1 MNVKRLLKG
10 LSATLLFL
18 LVPAAMAHSADN
30 LTKDVNL
37 ITNPGFE
44 MEDPA
49 KPGKPSGWMF
59 VARRIDEGGMS
70 LVDDIVKSGKKSVR
84 LAALK
89 YTPPGPSSPLD
100 GVSII
105 SDRYPVPP
113 AQSIM
118 KVSGWLKAQDIKMG
132 KAGWHKLVFTANV
145 WDEKGARLK
154 YWDIISTEGTFE
166 WKKFERK
173 IVIPEGAKTISL
185 QVRLVACTG
194 TAWVDDVELKLVSLP
209 PNHGAI
215 VQQAKTV
222 GGLVVF
228 PHPWKL
234 QDSKKKIE
242 LTELSLSIPEKDSN
256 FKDALFAWL
265 DAEGISYHRASLDEE
280 KAATG
285 GLLFAS
291 DSSSKAISDRLSLA
305 YHGAN
310 LKDLGDQGY
319 FLSVASKDGK
329 PSIFIGANT
338 EQGRFYALQSLKQ
351 LLSRKDGRSLI
362 AETNILDKPAFS
374 RRGIAMGPWWFNKK
388 DIAIE
393 RLVNLKCNYVWQPL
407 PSKNTWRQPLAE
419 TQKKAL
425 SEYVEACRKNFI
437 TPAVS
442 VAPRG
447 TPPVQYSSD
456 ADINLMLDK
465 LSDLYNVG
473 YRDFGINF
481 DDLQNIE
488 QERLVV
494 PADIKKFDN
503 NIGKAHVCFVNEV
516 YKRFREK
523 HPDINFGVIPMVYS
537 RFCSLPDES
546 PDYANKAYL
555 RELSNLPPEITF
567 VSCPVGMEAIHEVT
581 RLTKRPPLIWDNF
594 FATWSDKGIV
604 PVFVPPFHWT
614 NGLKDSDIKGY
625 IFLPCALTNE
635 DAAGTSWLTAADFF
649 WNGDRRNQD
658 QSYRAAVVRAAG
670 GGENLDAFK
679 DYSNLSSRLNEYA
692 IPGKSKEERL
702 RYVQS
707 SIAELQQWKKNL
719 VPVLSKNL
727 SNAVDKEI
735 NTYLTNLAMI
745 EKDMQ
750 AKPFSIKVKRVTGLV
765 NIDGLP
771 DEDAW
776 SNADPVTGLLLFR
789 GGTKLAQQQ
798 TVFKFLYDNEYL
810 YVSATCLEPS
820 PGSVVATR
828 KQRGSNVFQDDCV
841 EIFLSPNANDNYYHI
856 VVNTIGTIYDKFSA
870 DLKWHGNYKVTA
882 QLGTDSWTLEM
893 AIPFKELGV
902 SRIKPGDRWTFN
914 VCRERYAVKP
924 VELSSYALLV
934 KRGFHIP
941 SRFEVLEFE

>member
-1 MNVKRLLKG
+1 
-10 LSATLLFL
+10 
-18 LVPAAMAHSADN
+18 
-30 LTKDVNL
+30 
-37 ITNPGFE
+37 
-44 MEDPA
+44 
-49 KPGKPSGWMF
+49 
-59 VARRIDEGGMS
+59 
-70 LVDDIVKSGKKSVR
+70 
-84 LAALK
+84 
-89 YTPPGPSSPLD
+89 
-100 GVSII
+100 
-105 SDRYPVPP
+105 
-113 AQSIM
+113 
-118 KVSGWLKAQDIKMG
+118 
-132 KAGWHKLVFTANV
+132 
-145 WDEKGARLK
+145 GARLK

-215 VQQAKTV
+215 MQQAKTV
-222 GGLVVF
+222 DGLVVF

-242 LTELSLSIPEKDSN
+242 LAELSLSIPEKDSN
-256 FKDALFAWL
+256 FKDALFTWL
-265 DAEGISYHRASLDEE
+265 DAEGISYHLASLDEE

-516 YKRFREK
+516 YKRFREN
-523 HPDINFGVIPMVYS
+523 HPDINFG
-537 RFCSLPDES
+537 
-546 PDYANKAYL
+546 
-555 RELSNLPPEITF
+555 
-567 VSCPVGMEAIHEVT
+567 
-581 RLTKRPPLIWDNF
+581 
-594 FATWSDKGIV
+594 
-604 PVFVPPFHWT
+604 
-614 NGLKDSDIKGY
+614 
-625 IFLPCALTNE
+625 
-635 DAAGTSWLTAADFF
+635 
-649 WNGDRRNQD
+649 
-658 QSYRAAVVRAAG
+658 
-670 GGENLDAFK
+670 
-679 DYSNLSSRLNEYA
+679 
-692 IPGKSKEERL
+692 
-702 RYVQS
+702 
-707 SIAELQQWKKNL
+707 
-719 VPVLSKNL
+719 
-727 SNAVDKEI
+727 
-735 NTYLTNLAMI
+735 
-745 EKDMQ
+745 
-750 AKPFSIKVKRVTGLV
+750 
-765 NIDGLP
+765 
-771 DEDAW
+771 
-776 SNADPVTGLLLFR
+776 
-789 GGTKLAQQQ
+789 
-798 TVFKFLYDNEYL
+798 
-810 YVSATCLEPS
+810 
-820 PGSVVATR
+820 
-828 KQRGSNVFQDDCV
+828 
-841 EIFLSPNANDNYYHI
+841 
-856 VVNTIGTIYDKFSA
+856 
-870 DLKWHGNYKVTA
+870 
-882 QLGTDSWTLEM
+882 
-893 AIPFKELGV
+893 
-902 SRIKPGDRWTFN
+902 
-914 VCRERYAVKP
+914 
-924 VELSSYALLV
+924 
-934 KRGFHIP
+934 
-941 SRFEVLEFE
+941 